1 MKNKLISVIIPVYNN
16 EKYFER
22 CILSVVNQSY
32 KNIEI
37 IIINDCST
45 DNVKTIIDKYKKI
58 DKRISNYEN
67 EKNMGV
73 GYTRNRGLDLAK
85 GKYIYFLD
93 SDDYIEEKCLELL
106 YKSIS
111 RNSSFSCMLKG
122 FKEID
127 GKRTETYR
135 TFEELLLLQSP
146 SVDIRLFNKKVI
158 DMSKVRFSDL
168 KIAED
173 LEFIFKLLIFNEHV
187 SFVDEALYTYV
198 IHEDSSLRSNS
209 SNQLDTLLAFDS
221 ICEFAKINNKY
232 DLFVKTIEFA
242 AVSHILVG
250 TTSRIMNTENYKKED
265 ILKCVNYVKEK
276 FPNWEMNEYVHKYLF
291 NNLRCK
297 KIFDDLVQYGLSLK
311 TKI

>member
-1 MKNKLISVIIPVYNN
+1 MNKLISVIIPVYNN

-22 CILSVVNQSY
+22 CILSVINQSY

-45 DNVKTIIDKYKKI
+45 DNVKNIIEKYKKI
-58 DKRISNYEN
+58 DKRISYYEN
-67 EKNMGV
+67 INNMGV

-93 SDDYIEEKCLELL
+93 SDDYIEKKCLELL
-106 YKSIS
+106 HKSIS
-111 RNSSFSCMLKG
+111 INSSFSCMLRG

-127 GKRTETYR
+127 GKRTETHR
-135 TFEELLLLQSP
+135 TPEELLLLQSP

-198 IHEDSSLRSNS
+198 IHADSSLRSNL

-221 ICEFAKINNKY
+221 ICEFAKNNNKY
-232 DLFVKTIEFA
+232 DLFVNAIEFA

-250 TTSRIMNTENYKKED
+250 TTSRIMNTQNYKKED

-276 FPNWEMNEYVHKYLF
+276 FPNWEINEYVHKYLF

-297 KIFDDLVQYGLSLK
+297 KIFNDLVQYGLNLK